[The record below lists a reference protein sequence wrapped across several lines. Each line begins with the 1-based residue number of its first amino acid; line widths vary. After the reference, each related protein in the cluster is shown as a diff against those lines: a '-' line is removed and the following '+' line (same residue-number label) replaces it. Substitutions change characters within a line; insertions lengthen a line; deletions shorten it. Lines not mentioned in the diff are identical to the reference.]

1 MKAAFTICANNYLAQ
16 AKVLKES
23 FNKYHPDIPFL
34 IVLTDKKSNSINY
47 NDYYP
52 GDILFVDD
60 IVDINVDELSLKFNI
75 SELSTTV
82 KPFVF
87 KYFFNSYNQVV
98 YLDPDIKV
106 YSHLTECWQALSNYT
121 FVLTPHLMNPVDDG
135 KKPSD
140 LDTLRTG
147 MFNLGFIGLAKGNE
161 LDKFL
166 SWWGD
171 RLLAYGFT
179 AWDKGM
185 FYDQIWANYIPVM
198 FNNFY
203 ILKHYGY
210 NVANWNWHERVLTY
224 TNYEWKV
231 NETWPLVFFHFS
243 SYKYLKPE
251 LLCVYNTRYSRENR
265 IDLVPIFD
273 EYYSDLKK
281 AGIEITLKIPAVYQ
295 DQYMEQIMKSDAE
308 RPLIKKIKRKLI
320 RYIEN
325 KM

>member
-1 MKAAFTICANNYLAQ
+1 MRVSFTICANNYLAQ

-23 FNKYHPDIPFL
+23 FTKHNPAIPFFIILVDKSDPTLNYADFYKESILL
-34 IVLTDKKSNSINY
+34 I
-47 NDYYP
+47 ND
-52 GDILFVDD
+52 V
-60 IVDINVDELSLKFNI
+60 VDIDINQLCLKFNI
-75 SELSTTV
+75 AELCTTV
-82 KPFVF
+82 KPFIF
-87 KYFFNSYNQVV
+87 QYFFKQYNQVV

-106 YSHLTECWQALSNYT
+106 YAPLTECWDALQKYT
-121 FVLTPHLMNPVDDG
+121 FVLTPHLMNPIDDG
-135 KKPSD
+135 NAPSD

-147 MFNLGFIGLAKGNE
+147 IFNLGFIGLAKGNE

-171 RLLAYGFT
+171 RLLVYGYT

-198 FNNFY
+198 FNSFY

-231 NETWPLVFFHFS
+231 NEAWPLVFFHFS

-281 AGIEITLKIPAVYQ
+281 AGIDTTLKIPAIYQ
-295 DQYMEQIMKSDAE
+295 DQYMEQIMKLDAE

-320 RYIEN
+320 RYIES